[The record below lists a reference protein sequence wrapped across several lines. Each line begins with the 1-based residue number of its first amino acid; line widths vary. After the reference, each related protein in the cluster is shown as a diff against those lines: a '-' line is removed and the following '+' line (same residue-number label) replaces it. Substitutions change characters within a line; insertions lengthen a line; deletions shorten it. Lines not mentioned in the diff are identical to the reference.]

1 MKTTG
6 NHYHVRT
13 CWLKVNST
21 LVNLG
26 SIGVTLSDVSL
37 FRRTES
43 LLPFLKNDENTDL
56 FLESFLALKSDDTI
70 NINNSTYLV
79 YNSFKVHAHKNDS
92 PIIHVVLI
100 NTQVQLL

>member
-1 MKTTG
+1 MKITG

-70 NINNSTYLV
+70 NINNSKYLV
-79 YNSFKVHAHKNDS
+79 YNSFKVHAHKNNI
-92 PIIHVVLI
+92 PLIHVVLI

>member
-1 MKTTG
+1 MKITG
-6 NHYHVRT
+6 DHYQRT

-70 NINNSTYLV
+70 NINNSKYLK
-79 YNSFKVHAHKNDS
+79 YSFNVHEYKNNR
-92 PIIHVVLI
+92 PIIHIVLI
-100 NTQVQLL
+100 NTQVHLL